1 MAIKQKR
8 LRRKRVA
15 RQTGTARRT
24 RVARALLFSATNH
37 KEVAV
42 NVTLAKAGNR
52 RGGEGGY
59 VVVEQYLRGHSV
71 RNKVVS
77 VRDGKGALHE
87 FTLWWQEPGAEA
99 TNRVFAT
106 TRLPLNGAVASLV
119 KHTLFKGE
127 LLAMKMGKREKYV
140 HLSGGA
146 DRLLA
151 LKAVKCFI
159 EAVDRYARAL
169 ILTSFAVVVPQDLRL
184 GVEQ

>member
-1 MAIKQKR
+1 M
-8 LRRKRVA
+8 
-15 RQTGTARRT
+15 
-24 RVARALLFSATNH
+24 
-37 KEVAV
+37 

-151 LKAVKCFI
+151 LKAVKWYVLYFRTLQLVDVVVFLDSFI